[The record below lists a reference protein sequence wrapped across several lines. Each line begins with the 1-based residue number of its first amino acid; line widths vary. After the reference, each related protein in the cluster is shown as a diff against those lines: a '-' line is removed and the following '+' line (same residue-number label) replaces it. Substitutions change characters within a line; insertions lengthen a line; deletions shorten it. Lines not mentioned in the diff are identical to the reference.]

1 MSSKKFYIDIDL
13 NGNETVN
20 LKADTVLSL
29 PLASSN
35 AKRIVYYNNFYYYSN
50 GTDWIKL
57 SNTSSNGIPVGGT
70 AGQLLA
76 KVNGTDYNTEW
87 IDNFTSTIKHLVK
100 IDQAGGINKGQAV
113 YVNDANGT
121 NILVKKASNK
131 AEATSS
137 KTMGLLETSGA
148 FNNSVYV
155 ITEGLLN
162 GIGSAPL
169 NTSAA
174 TIGDP
179 VWLGVN
185 GNLIYGLIDKPTAP
199 DHLVFLGI
207 VTRVHPVVG
216 EIFVK
221 VQNGFE
227 LKELHDVVAET
238 PNDNDVLYYDA
249 STLLWRTDTVN
260 SLLSYTPV
268 NLAGD
273 TMTGFLTLSAD
284 PTLNYH
290 AVTKQYVD
298 NIVSGINFHEATYAA
313 TTTNLSANYNNGT
326 SGVGATLTAVANGEL
341 IIDGI
346 NFSTLTPV
354 SPYRI
359 LVKNQT
365 NQTENGIYVVT
376 NRGSTLTK
384 YILTRAIDADNSP
397 AGELAYGDFS
407 LNLNGTQNGGYGY
420 IMTTSGVI
428 TIGVSNITYT
438 IYNVAQAVSAGAGL
452 QELSP
457 NVLSVDTSTILSV
470 AGAAL
475 TYIPY
480 TGANNN
486 VDLGAFQLTT
496 NQLNIDTKGNISSSG
511 TNTLLVNNTATD
523 GTTKV
528 QFNGVDSLIL
538 KGATTSN
545 AASLTYTKPTR
556 TGLTGENVKSIQ
568 ITTGTSEWTNWANF
582 PGILQKEIEITSP
595 YYTVTALLP
604 PPSGPSGD
612 FYTLYIN
619 APTVNT
625 WGVYG
630 NALGLYGSFQM
641 KGDAT
646 DYPGGTILDIGSDGD
661 GTIIGFTGAK
671 LSFFGNPPIVQPSA
685 VTTVQGLSDALSN
698 LGLIAVSTPSIWNVT
713 TQSGATYS
721 AITNDYVLVNASS
734 QVITLPAPSLGRR
747 VGVKVI
753 TTVTNIQVRT
763 NAVGVTIDGTD
774 RSSIGLG
781 IYNQWDAYTF
791 VSSATA
797 WYIES

>member
-20 LKADTVLSL
+20 LKAETVLSL
-29 PLASSN
+29 PSASSN

-57 SNTSSNGIPVGGT
+57 SDTFSNGIPVGGT

-76 KVNGTDYNTEW
+76 KVDGTDYNAEW

-113 YVNDANGT
+113 YVNNANGT
-121 NILVKKASNK
+121 NILVKKASNTT
-131 AEATSS
+131 EATSS

-148 FNNSVYV
+148 FNNNVYV
-155 ITEGLLN
+155 ITEGLLT
-162 GIGSAPL
+162 GTGSAPL
-169 NTSAA
+169 DTSAA

-179 VWLGVN
+179 IWLGAN

-227 LKELHDVVAET
+227 LKELHDVVAEN

-249 STLLWRTDTVN
+249 STSLWRTDTVN
-260 SLLSYTPV
+260 NLLSYTPV

-313 TTTNLSANYNNGT
+313 TTANLSANYNNGT

-376 NRGSTLTK
+376 DRGSTLTK
-384 YILTRAIDADNSP
+384 YILTRATDADNSP

-470 AGAAL
+470 AGAAS

-486 VDLGAFQLTT
+486 VDLGNFQLTT
-496 NQLNIDTKGNISSSG
+496 SQLNIDAKGSISSSG
-511 TNTLLVNNTATD
+511 TNILLVNNTATN
-523 GTTKV
+523 GTTKL
-528 QFNGVDSLIL
+528 QFNGTDILEL
-538 KGATTSN
+538 KGASSASTITNFRYTNPNNTNQSGPISSMIIDPGTKNWIGASAPN
-545 AASLTYTKPTR
+545 A
-556 TGLTGENVKSIQ
+556 
-568 ITTGTSEWTNWANF
+568 
-582 PGILQKEIEITSP
+582 PGDIQKEIEIYSP
-595 YYTVTALLP
+595 IYTTTDIGPTP
-604 PPSGPSGD
+604 PWDGTPI
-612 FYTLYIN
+612 TLYVN
-619 APTVNT
+619 APTTNAQ
-625 WGVYG
+625 GVGYS
-630 NALGLYGSFQM
+630 LGLYGNF
-641 KGDAT
+641 KLDGDAT
-646 DYPGGTILDIGSDGD
+646 DYPLGTALDIGGD
-661 GTIIGFTGAK
+661 GLGTMIGFTGAK
-671 LSFFGNPPIVQPSA
+671 LSFFGNPPIAKPSA

>member
-29 PLASSN
+29 PSASSN

-113 YVNDANGT
+113 YVNGANGT
-121 NILVKKASNK
+121 NILVKKASNTT
-131 AEATSS
+131 EATSS

-155 ITEGLLN
+155 ITEGLLT
-162 GIGSAPL
+162 GTGSAPL
-169 NTSAA
+169 DTSAA

-207 VTRVHPVVG
+207 VTRVHPNVG

-249 STLLWRTDTVN
+249 STSLWRTDTVN

-313 TTTNLSANYNNGT
+313 TTANLSANYNNGT

-376 NRGSTLTK
+376 DRGSTLTK
-384 YILTRAIDADNSP
+384 YILTRATDADNSP
-397 AGELAYGDFS
+397 TGELAYGDFS

-438 IYNVAQAVSAGAGL
+438 IYNIAQAVSAGAGL

-480 TGANNN
+480 TGANSN

-511 TNTLLVNNTATD
+511 TNTLLVNNTATN
-523 GTTKV
+523 GTTKL
-528 QFNGVDSLIL
+528 QFNGTDILEL
-538 KGATTSN
+538 KGASSASTITNFRYTNPNNTNQSGPISSMIIDPGTKEWPSVTAPN
-545 AASLTYTKPTR
+545 A
-556 TGLTGENVKSIQ
+556 
-568 ITTGTSEWTNWANF
+568 
-582 PGILQKEIEITSP
+582 PGDIQKEIEILSP
-595 YYTVTALLP
+595 NYTVTFPGP
-604 PPSGPSGD
+604 PDNWDGTPI
-612 FYTLYIN
+612 TLYVN
-619 APTVNT
+619 APTIST
-625 WGVYG
+625 TPGIGV
-630 NALGLYGSFQM
+630 ALGIKGHFIM
-641 KGDAT
+641 EGDAI
-646 DYPGGTILDIGSDGD
+646 DYPGGTYMSIGSGD
-661 GTIIGFTGAK
+661 GTTIGFTGAK
-671 LSFFGNPPIVQPSA
+671 LSFFGNPPIAKPSA